1 MVVEVE
7 EILHVSVLIDRILYP
22 LKVPVTFID
31 LFTKLEHELS
41 IVMLIKTVVLK
52 QSMISSPTKM

>member
-7 EILHVSVLIDRILYP
+7 EILHVSVVIDRILYP
-22 LKVPVTFID
+22 LKVPLTFID

-41 IVMLIKTVVLK
+41 IVMLMKTFLFE